1 MNLKLNNRGIGSL
14 SLLLVGI
21 AFLQAVRTEDSAPKY
36 CITDLIKSYGF
47 RGFAKPERARLEMCP
62 MIKYSCCRPT
72 DQIMMFK
79 NWAMSGE
86 SQDLLIKFM
95 TFQTTYREVL
105 NEAIEVYRLAE
116 ILSAKLK
123 DRPITNCKVLA
134 TQILRFD
141 LKTLNPKLLET
152 ARNFYGFLYEQYKG
166 FYCTICDA
174 ATHSQFDLIT
184 KEITFSQKFCRSIIA
199 NSLHFLLYFHLY
211 IGKYLNLQL
220 KFLNFCDGAG
230 NFEEKSIDSQLFDES
245 PLEGTLLTCREEIN
259 SPVWLSKCSPIC
271 AKFNIVELNE
281 LFVPLKDKYI
291 ETIVQMQELKVKMD
305 SSLRRNAPME
315 YVKKTNGLRVLATG
329 DSEKPKDGAP
339 EANAESE
346 LILET
351 MTESQK
357 KELEMKMKE
366 NAVFKSQTVL
376 VDLSSFKS
384 VFSED
389 EGIDYS
395 AYGRNSTLDEGVYIQ
410 LKTDIEKMSD
420 QGGSDP
426 IPNLGVEDSGNHTGR
441 VSVVIG
447 ALILF
452 ISMILIG

>member
-1 MNLKLNNRGIGSL
+1 
-14 SLLLVGI
+14 
-21 AFLQAVRTEDSAPKY
+21 
-36 CITDLIKSYGF
+36 
-47 RGFAKPERARLEMCP
+47 
-62 MIKYSCCRPT
+62 
-72 DQIMMFK
+72 
-79 NWAMSGE
+79 
-86 SQDLLIKFM
+86 
-95 TFQTTYREVL
+95 
-105 NEAIEVYRLAE
+105 
-116 ILSAKLK
+116 
-123 DRPITNCKVLA
+123 
-134 TQILRFD
+134 
-141 LKTLNPKLLET
+141 
-152 ARNFYGFLYEQYKG
+152 
-166 FYCTICDA
+166 
-174 ATHSQFDLIT
+174 
-184 KEITFSQKFCRSIIA
+184 
-199 NSLHFLLYFHLY
+199 
-211 IGKYLNLQL
+211 
-220 KFLNFCDGAG
+220 
-230 NFEEKSIDSQLFDES
+230 
-245 PLEGTLLTCREEIN
+245 
-259 SPVWLSKCSPIC
+259 
-271 AKFNIVELNE
+271 
-281 LFVPLKDKYI
+281 
-291 ETIVQMQELKVKMD
+291 MQELKVKMD

-329 DSEKPKDGAP
+329 DSEKSKDGAP

-395 AYGRNSTLDEGVYIQ
+395 GYGRNSTLDEGVYIQ